1 MTVELED
8 LTPWRH
14 GMDSRVAT
22 LEVASDMHA
31 AKISDHEGLLTAMDK
46 DVSDAQA
53 AFRAQL
59 AVLNS
64 VRVTQSEHDTKF
76 RKLDN
81 RLTSVEGRLTSV
93 EGKLTEVHVGIET
106 IIGLLKPP
114 DGGETPSGSFPN

>member
-1 MTVELED
+1 MTVDLED
-8 LTPWRH
+8 LMPWRH
-14 GMDSRVAT
+14 GMECRMAT

-31 AKISDHEGLLTAMDK
+31 AKISDHEGLLTVMDK

-64 VRVTQSEHDTKF
+64 VRVTQTEHDTKF

-81 RLTSVEGRLTSV
+81 RLTSVEARLTSV

-106 IIGLLKPP
+106 IIGLL
-114 DGGETPSGSFPN
+114 DRNRNSGGEGEQS